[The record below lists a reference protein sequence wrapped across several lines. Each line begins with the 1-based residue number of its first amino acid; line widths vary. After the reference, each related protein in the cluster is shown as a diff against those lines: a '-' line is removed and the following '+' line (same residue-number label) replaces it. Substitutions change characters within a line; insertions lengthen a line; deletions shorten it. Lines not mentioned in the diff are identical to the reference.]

1 MKILFYSFTFFPMK
15 KSILFSS
22 LAILIAW
29 FVIVTNKVN
38 AENYSEEFKQA
49 YSFAYKNGITTTNSI
64 EKAQMDSPL
73 TRIAMAKMLSQFA
86 MNVLWKKPSNS
97 IVPTF
102 SDVSTELNEKYWWAV
117 DLAYQLWIMWINMKN
132 NEFRPH
138 ASVTRAEFGTALSR
152 MLYGLEDGNPYYTTH
167 LKKLKEEWIITND
180 NPSIKEK
187 RWYVML
193 MLMRSQNNKLNSNE
207 GKYLYLN
214 EDEKYLNETEIKAVI
229 EKEEWLKDGSLS
241 PCLYKAACHWA
252 YVWWTQYYNCT
263 YAIECKDWTEYW
275 YTFDWAS
282 WELKKFQVIWINAA
296 EEIAL
301 NDAKLWRNTIETIE
315 HEFANGGTLYDIT
328 IKTKDNN
335 FIYTIKNNW
344 EIVKKYKFI
353 SEEKILE
360 TILNE
365 VNLEQSESEIKNENK
380 EICHLWQAFNYYSCS
395 FTYLWN
401 KYISHVNAQ
410 DWTFI
415 PSKELSDGYI
425 DLDLYWNGRIWYEN
439 VIIKKI

>member
-102 SDVSTELNEKYWWAV
+102 SDISKELNEEYWWAV

-138 ASVTRAEFGTALSR
+138 ASVTRAEFSTALSR

-187 RWYVML
+187 RWYVMI
-193 MLMRSQNNKLNSNE
+193 MLMRSNNNWVTSNWNNWTTSNE

-214 EDEKYLNETEIKAVI
+214 ENEKYLDEKEVKAAI
-229 EKEEWLKDGSLS
+229 EQEEWLKKGSLYWCS
-241 PCLYKAACHWA
+241 WSSVYINQSSINDTLYENR
-252 YVWWTQYYNCT
+252 YYT
-263 YAIECKDWTEYW
+263 IECNDWKVYG
-275 YTFDWAS
+275 YKFYWAS
-282 WELKKFQVIWINAA
+282 WELKKFQVIWINTA

-301 NDAKLWRNTIETIE
+301 NDAKLWENIIDTIE
-315 HEFANGGTLYDIT
+315 HDSSNGGQLYIIT

-335 FIYTIKNNW
+335 FIYFIENDWKITN
-344 EIVKKYKFI
+344 KYKI
-353 SEEKILE
+353 ITEEQALE
-360 TILNE
+360 IMLKE
-365 VNLEQSESEIKNENK
+365 VDLEQSLSDIKDGNDK
-380 EICHLWQAFNYYSCS
+380 ICS
-395 FTYLWN
+395 FNIVFKNYNCSFNYLWN
-401 KYISHVNAQ
+401 KYTSYINAQ
-410 DWTFI
+410 DWTFV
-415 PSKELSDGYI
+415 DRNWG
-425 DLDLYWNGRIWYEN
+425 DLYWTEN
-439 VIIKKI
+439 VIIKQI